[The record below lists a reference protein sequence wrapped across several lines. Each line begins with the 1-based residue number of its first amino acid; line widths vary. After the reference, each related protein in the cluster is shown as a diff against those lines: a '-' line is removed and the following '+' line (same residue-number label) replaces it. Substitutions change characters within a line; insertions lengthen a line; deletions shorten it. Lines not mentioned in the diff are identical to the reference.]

1 LQALTR
7 VPAQMMIRQQVRN
20 QAKDLSLTFKRADA
34 DGSGELDED
43 EVNART
49 PLPLRLLRPR

>member
-1 LQALTR
+1 
-7 VPAQMMIRQQVRN
+7 MMIRQQVRN